1 MIYKSIYKII
11 EKYQIYLFLEE
22 EKYKDYKLEL
32 NKKLE

>member
-1 MIYKSIYKII
+1 MIYRSIYKKI
-11 EKYQIYLFLEE
+11 EKFKIYPFIEE